1 MCGIIGVYGKGSVSR
16 SIYHGLQSL
25 QHRGH
30 SAAGMITYDGN
41 IYTKKEAGFIS
52 RLIRGYKNEDDFEAE
67 HPGFVGIAH
76 ARYSTAGA
84 DD

>member
-52 RLIRGYKNEDDFEAE
+52 RLIRGYK

>member
-52 RLIRGYKNEDDFEAE
+52 RLIRVYKNEDDFEAE